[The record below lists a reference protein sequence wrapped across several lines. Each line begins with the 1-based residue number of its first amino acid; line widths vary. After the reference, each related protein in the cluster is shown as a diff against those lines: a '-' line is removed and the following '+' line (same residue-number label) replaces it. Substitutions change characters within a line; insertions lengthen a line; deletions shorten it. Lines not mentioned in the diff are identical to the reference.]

1 MEQIARDIAEE
12 MMKAEW
18 GDNPT
23 GRTPGV
29 MAFYLRYGHLAYESY
44 LKVLAK
50 QGKELRPTG

>member
-29 MAFYLRYGHLAYESY
+29 MAYYLRHAQLAYESY

-50 QGKELRPTG
+50 QANELRPTG